1 MRPLPPE
8 FYLDDVTRVAKAL
21 LGQRLLR
28 RLEDGRRLAGY
39 IVETEAYDGE
49 EDKAC
54 HASRGRTPRNAVMFG
69 PPGRAYVYFTYG
81 MHWCLNA
88 VVGPE
93 GQPAAVLIR
102 AILPCEGLEQ
112 IAQNRAGRPPAEWTN
127 GPAKVCQALQ
137 IDGRLNGCDLT
148 APDSPLV
155 IESGF
160 NVPNDWIQVG
170 ARVGI
175 AYAPEPWR
183 SMPWRFI
190 ARVPAEAYAAW
201 GIPAWLWPEAR
212 SKKPGGGGAPGH
224 PHRG

>member
-1 MRPLPPE
+1 MRPLPPK
-8 FYLDDVTRVAKAL
+8 FYLEDVTRVARAL
-21 LGQRLLR
+21 LGQRLVR
-28 RLEDGRRLAGY
+28 RLENGGRLAGY

-54 HASRGRTPRNAVMFG
+54 HASHGRTPRNAVMFG

-102 AILPCEGLEQ
+102 AIVPCEGVEQ
-112 IAQNRAGRPPAEWTN
+112 IARNRAGRPPEVWTN

-148 APDSPLV
+148 MPGSPLS
-155 IESGF
+155 IEPGF
-160 NVPNDWIQVG
+160 VVPEAWVQVG
-170 ARVGI
+170 PRVGI

-190 ARVPAEAYAAW
+190 VHLPDEAYTAW
-201 GIPAWLWPEAR
+201 GIPPLVWPGKRSPSPRQREAR
-212 SKKPGGGGAPGH
+212 RGAEG
-224 PHRG
+224 